1 MSDRNI
7 VLFDG
12 VGKNDVRDEASL
24 VRNSNLYTD
33 ILLQDIETGAIIAK
47 SLHNKV
53 ILPGG
58 SLILQK
64 LFDIDDKTI
73 IWPSYN
79 EELGIPDEF
88 DCTGFP
94 DYEQRIWNDQK
105 VMLFCVGTNGC
116 GTEGSQVFA
125 VDYNSW
131 ITPDAII
138 PFRYVLST
146 NDITN
151 REMYAGRTLVNDEY
165 IAYYFKK
172 FSAGPTLNQVYT
184 DGTQIGREVIN
195 NNSDVE
201 SYVEMILTINKDE
214 CREFFVAT
222 TGIDECRFNSISLC
236 YATKFMTEAGNE
248 TYKFI
253 RPLTRLNIPNEY
265 LIDATKGVNIIYHVY
280 A

>member
-12 VGKNDVRDEASL
+12 VGKNDIKDSAS
-24 VRNSNLYTD
+24 VHNSNLYTD

-64 LFDIDDKTI
+64 LFDIDDKEI
-73 IWPSYN
+73 IWPTYN
-79 EELGIPDEF
+79 EMLGIPDMF
-88 DCTGFP
+88 DCSGFP
-94 DYEQRIWNDQK
+94 NYADRLVNDQR
-105 VMLFCVGTNGC
+105 VCLFCVGTNGC

-131 ITPDAII
+131 ITPESII
-138 PFRYVLST
+138 PFRYVLPD
-146 NDITN
+146 NDLTDM
-151 REMYAGRTLVNDEY
+151 RMYAGRTLINDEY
-165 IAYYFKK
+165 IAYYFKR
-172 FSAGPTLNQVYT
+172 FSAGPTFNQVYT
-184 DGTQIGREVIN
+184 DGTEIDRNVVN
-195 NNSDVE
+195 NNNDVE
-201 SYVEMILTINKDE
+201 SYVEVILTINKDE

-236 YATKFMTEAGNE
+236 YATKFVTESGVEN
-248 TYKFI
+248 YKNI

>member
-12 VGKNDVRDEASL
+12 VGSGDVKDSASIH
-24 VRNSNLYTD
+24 NSNLYTD
-33 ILLQDIETGAIIAK
+33 ILLQDLETGNIIAK

-58 SLILQK
+58 TLILQK
-64 LFDIDDKTI
+64 LFDLDDKNI

-79 EELGIPDEF
+79 EELGIPDVF

-94 DYEQRIWNDQK
+94 NYEDRIFNDQR

-138 PFRYVLST
+138 PFRYPLAT
-146 NDITN
+146 NDITDKG
-151 REMYAGRTLVNDEY
+151 MYAGRAPVGEY

-172 FSAGPTLNQVYT
+172 FSSGPTFNQIYT
-184 DGTQIGREVIN
+184 DGTEIDQNVIKN
-195 NNSDVE
+195 NNDVE
-201 SYVEMILTINKDE
+201 SYVEVVLTINKDE

-236 YATKFMTEAGNE
+236 YATKFVTESGNE
-248 TYKFI
+248 NYKFI
-253 RPLTRLNIPNEY
+253 RPITRLNIPNEY
-265 LIDATKGVNIIYHVY
+265 LIDATKGVNIIYHIY